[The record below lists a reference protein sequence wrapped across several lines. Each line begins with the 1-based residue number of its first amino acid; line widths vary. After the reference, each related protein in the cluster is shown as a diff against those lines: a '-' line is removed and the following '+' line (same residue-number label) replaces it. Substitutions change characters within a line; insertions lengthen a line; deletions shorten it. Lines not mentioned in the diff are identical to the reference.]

1 MKNENETKMR
11 RKMATADSGTMQLRI
26 KGRDLENSRGR
37 TSANRLRVQIENF
50 ECRKSRLRVSL
61 FFRS

>member
-1 MKNENETKMR
+1 VKNENENETKMR

-37 TSANRLRVQIENF
+37 TLARATGSEYKLKILSAA
-50 ECRKSRLRVSL
+50 SPD
-61 FFRS
+61 